1 LLLAGAL
8 LTTLLLAAL
17 LLLARFLVGILV
29 HYGVLSNGWFEVF
42 FLTPRP
48 NALDNAP
55 PRHSFRVSGAGKAVG
70 TDCGRQSLRGSLLL
84 RKPLLPSIDSITR
97 RAASVAAPAMPC

>member
-29 HYGVLSNGWFEVF
+29 HYGVFSNGWFEVF

-55 PRHSFRVSGAGKAVG
+55 PRHSFRVSGAAKAVG
-70 TDCGRQSLRGSLLL
+70 TDSDGNHCADRCYSVSLSCLQS
-84 RKPLLPSIDSITR
+84 TQ
-97 RAASVAAPAMPC
+97 